1 MRSLRHVWWRGLLAL
16 GLVMAGLGG
25 GLGAASVAGRTAD
38 SPAPQL
44 AHAGPACVD
53 ALPA

>member
-1 MRSLRHVWWRGLLAL
+1 MRSLRHLWWRGLLAL
-16 GLVMAGLGG
+16 GLVLAGVGG

-38 SPAPQL
+38 CPAQPL
-44 AHAGPACVD
+44 ANAVDACVD